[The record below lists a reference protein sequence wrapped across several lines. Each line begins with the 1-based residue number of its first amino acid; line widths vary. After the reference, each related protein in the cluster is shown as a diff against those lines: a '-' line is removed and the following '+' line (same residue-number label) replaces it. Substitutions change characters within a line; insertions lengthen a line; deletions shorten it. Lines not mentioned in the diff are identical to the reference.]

1 MVRLRIMTPFGHI
14 KEIWRY
20 PVSSMGGERLD
31 GTALAEGGIPGDR
44 IWGIADRRDGIV
56 AAPEKRKHWRP
67 LPSLLARLQ
76 GDRPEIGLGDGSW
89 IDAGSSLAGELV
101 SAVLDF
107 PAKLHP
113 HIRFGTEAQDH
124 IAPRYQRAD
133 IHIVTSASMNRLGG
147 LLPDPS
153 QVDSRRFRPNIVI
166 ETDASQDGFV
176 EQQIIGKVLSIGEA
190 RIVISEPCARCTFT
204 ALAQVGLAFEP
215 AVLQTIARHGEG
227 GFGALCQVVQPGKIR
242 LGDQVTLER
251 SLTFFQLSMP
261 DGGTS

>member
-1 MVRLRIMTPFGHI
+1 MARAHARQWLDEDGMAHRRIMTAFGRI

-20 PVSSMGGERLD
+20 PISSMGGERLD
-31 GTALAEGGIPGDR
+31 GTELAQGGIQGDR
-44 IWGIADRRDGIV
+44 IWGIIDRRDGTV

-67 LPSLLARLQ
+67 LPNLLARLK
-76 GDRPEIGLGDGSW
+76 GDRPEIGLDGSW

-101 SAVLDF
+101 SAFLDF
-107 PAKLHP
+107 PAALHP
-113 HIRFGTEAQDH
+113 HVPFGSEAQDH

-133 IHIVTSASMNRLGG
+133 IHIVTSASMNRLAG
-147 LLPDPS
+147 LLADPS

-190 RIVISEPCARCTFT
+190 RIMISESCARCTFT
-204 ALAQVGLAFEP
+204 ALAQGDLTFEP

-227 GFGALCQVVQPGKIR
+227 GFGALCQVVEPGKVR
-242 LGDQVTLER
+242 LGDRVTLNEA
-251 SLTFFQLSMP
+251 
-261 DGGTS
+261 